1 MHPLLKHEIA
11 RYRQVD
17 MLREAARERLAHEL
31 VQARKEEEEEPRS
44 RFRFALRRRVRP
56 AYKPALR

>member
-17 MLREAARERLAHEL
+17 MLREAARERLGREMSL
-31 VQARKEEEEEPRS
+31 ARQVKTR
-44 RFRFALRRRVRP
+44 RRFALRRRERP
-56 AYKPALR
+56 AYQPATLER

>member
-31 VQARKEEEEEPRS
+31 VQARKEEQPRS

>member
-17 MLREAARERLAHEL
+17 MLREAARERLAHEIAH
-31 VQARKEEEEEPRS
+31 ARDDAPRR